1 MCSENSFILPEFSTK
16 VDSIEIILRFQ
27 EACFWEHLQSTACMK
42 TTRGSQR
49 RCSLRKGVFRNFTRF
64 TGKHL
69 SQSLFLMKLLVSAC
83 NFIKKGALAK
93 LFSCEFCETSKNT
106 FFTEHLWTTASGL
119 RWKTFLPKRSEKL
132 ANFLKFSSKENFQI

>member
-1 MCSENSFILPEFSTK
+1 MCSENSFILPDFSPK

-49 RCSLRKGVFRNFTRF
+49 RCSLRKGVFRSFTRF

-69 SQSLFLMKLLVSAC
+69 SQSLFLIKLLVSAC

-93 LFSCEFCETSKNT
+93 LFSCEFCESSKNT
-106 FFTEHLWTTASGL
+106 FFKNTSGRL
-119 RWKTFLPKRSEKL
+119 LLDYVERLFCLNVVKNWQTF
-132 ANFLKFSSKENFQI
+132 